1 MEIKFIEAAFDAI
14 LFASGEPVSIEKL
27 AMTLTINKAEAIK
40 IINNYRD
47 KKNSENS
54 GVKIIQLDNCYQM
67 VARPEFIHYIRETLE
82 IKRNTPLSG
91 AAMEVL
97 AIIAYN
103 QPVTKGY
110 IEQVRGVD
118 SSGVTNSLL
127 EKGLIEERGRMDVPG
142 RPILYGTTLQFL
154 KCFGLSSLTGLPKIE
169 KSEVAACEESSE

>member
-1 MEIKFIEAAFDAI
+1 MEIKFIEAVFEAI
-14 LFASGEPVSIEKL
+14 LFASGEPVSVEKIAL
-27 AMTLTINKAEAIK
+27 TLNINKSEAIK
-40 IINNYRD
+40 IINNYKD
-47 KKNSENS
+47 KKNNENS
-54 GVKIIQLDNCYQM
+54 GIKIIQIDNCYQM
-67 VARPEFIHYIRETLE
+67 VAKPEFAQYIRNVLE
-82 IKRNTPLSG
+82 IKRNTPLSS

-142 RPILYGTTLQFL
+142 KPILYGTTLQFL
-154 KCFGLSSLTGLPKIE
+154 KCFGLSSLKELPKIE
-169 KSEVAACEESSE
+169 KSNMEVDEDNSA

>member
-1 MEIKFIEAAFDAI
+1 MEIKFIEAAFEAI
-14 LFASGEPVSIEKL
+14 LFASGEPVSVEKL
-27 AMTLTINKAEAIK
+27 AQTLVINKAEAIK
-40 IINNYRD
+40 IISNYKD
-47 KKNSENS
+47 KKNDENS
-54 GVKIIQLDNCYQM
+54 GVKIIQIDNCYQM
-67 VARPEFIHYIRETLE
+67 VARSEFAQYIRNTLE

-142 RPILYGTTLQFL
+142 KPILYGTTLQFL
-154 KCFGLSSLTGLPKIE
+154 KCFGISSLKLLPKIE
-169 KSEVAACEESSE
+169 KSNIEVDGDSSE